1 MKPHKKKLQLTLIEE
16 VNLKSKEIHTDG
28 YPMSIG
34 EISGLYKDKELDIHP
49 EFQRIFRWS
58 LSQKSKLVES
68 ILLGIPIPSIF
79 VSQREDG
86 VWDVVDGLQRL
97 STIFE
102 FMGILRDEN
111 DELLEPSELVGTE
124 YLPSLAGKKWEA
136 EDAKNELENALKI
149 EFKRVKID
157 IKIVKKQSDKNIKYE
172 LFQRINTLGSRL
184 SDQEVRNCLLVM
196 VNKEFYYWLK
206 SLSQHTTFLDCISL
220 AERLIEEQYQM
231 ELALRFFI
239 YKNININ
246 EIKGVYEL
254 ADFVTKKMIEYADS
268 EEFDLKRE
276 EEVFK
281 ETFDFIAEKI
291 GEDAFKR
298 YSIEKSKFQGK
309 FLLSMFECIAV
320 GIGKNIKKMNRAI
333 SSEDVVEKIRSV
345 WSNNKFKKS
354 TGSGISVSSRLPVL
368 IPMGEKLFNV

>member
-1 MKPHKKKLQLTLIEE
+1 MTLLEE
-16 VNLKSKEIHTDG
+16 VNQKSKEIHTDG

-34 EISGLYKDKELDIHP
+34 EIASLYKDKELDIHP
-49 EFQRIFRWS
+49 EFQRIFRWNI
-58 LSQKSKLVES
+58 LQKSKLIES

-111 DELLEPSELVGTE
+111 RELIEGSTLIATPHLPTLE
-124 YLPSLAGKKWEA
+124 GKKWESA
-136 EDAKNELENALKI
+136 DKTNELDNTLKI

-157 IKIVKKQSDKNIKYE
+157 MKIVKKQSDKNVKYE

-184 SDQEVRNCLLVM
+184 SDQEVRNCLLIM
-196 VNKEFYYWLK
+196 VNKDFYYWLK
-206 SLSQHTTFLDCISL
+206 DLANHPSFIESLSL
-220 AERLIEEQYQM
+220 ADRLIDEQYHM

-239 YKNININ
+239 YKNINLN
-246 EIKGVYEL
+246 EIKGVYDL
-254 ADFVTKKMIEYADS
+254 ADFVTKKMIEFADS
-268 EEFDLKRE
+268 QTFDLDKE
-276 EEVFK
+276 KEVFIK
-281 ETFDFIAEKI
+281 TFDFINSTI

-298 YSIEKSKFQGK
+298 YNTDKEVFQGK
-309 FLLSMFECIAV
+309 FLLSMFECVAV
-320 GIGKNIKKMNRAI
+320 GIGKNISIKDLTFSTADIKQKA
-333 SSEDVVEKIRSV
+333 SEL
-345 WSNNKFKKS
+345 WNNPDFQTK

-368 IPMGEKLFNV
+368 IPLGEKIFCQ